1 MNRYYIQRIS
11 SETCEDIIQK
21 YDSKSKEDI
30 IIVRMY
36 DEPFDLTVKHR
47 VAMSSEEFSNFKKLV
62 NGNGEFKDILEII
75 VRKKE
80 AEQLD
85 KISEENNQ

>member
-1 MNRYYIQRIS
+1 MNRYYIQRLS
-11 SETCEDIIQK
+11 ADTCEDVLKK
-21 YDSKSKEDI
+21 YNPNEKKDV

-36 DEPFDLTVKHR
+36 DEPFDLKVKHR
-47 VAMSSEEFSNFKKLV
+47 VAMSSEEFENFKKLV
-62 NGNGEFKDILEII
+62 NGNGEFKDILDII

-85 KISEENNQ
+85 KLAEENNQ

>member
-11 SETCEDIIQK
+11 SETCEDIILK
-21 YDSKSKEDI
+21 YNTKSKEDI

-47 VAMSSEEFSNFKKLV
+47 VAMSSDEFSNFKKLV
-62 NGNGEFKDILEII
+62 NGNSEFKDILE
-75 VRKKE
+75 
-80 AEQLD
+80 
-85 KISEENNQ
+85 

>member
-62 NGNGEFKDILEII
+62 NGSGEFKDILEII